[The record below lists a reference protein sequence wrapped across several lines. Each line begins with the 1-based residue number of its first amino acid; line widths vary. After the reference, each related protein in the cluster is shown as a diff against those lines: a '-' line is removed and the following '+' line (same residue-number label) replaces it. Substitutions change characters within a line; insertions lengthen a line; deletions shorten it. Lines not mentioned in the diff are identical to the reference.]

1 MTSNNNNLISY
12 KNLAADEDNSIIV
25 NEVTG
30 EVTSTSPISLY
41 NAKHISAL
49 LCNYSKIKQECKDD
63 FMSDAYYIIKNLDNL
78 VNTVLKPSYPLL
90 FDIVVYKIKGM
101 SN

>member
-1 MTSNNNNLISY
+1 MTSNNNNLINY
-12 KNLAADEDNSIIV
+12 KNLATDEDNSIIV
-25 NEVTG
+25 NDVTG
-30 EVTSTSPISLY
+30 DVTSTSRISLY

-78 VNTVLKPSYPLL
+78 VNTVLKPSYSLL
-90 FDIVVYKIKGM
+90 FDILVYKIKGM